1 MVFIWLLF
9 SFFNGHLKRDVIVT
23 PRDVAGLPK
32 DIADHATF
40 KFHHTRRYSPLQKF
54 AYFGV
59 FFVLFPLIVLTGLTM
74 SPGMDAAWPWLR
86 RRLRRPA
93 DGAHAS
99 TSS

>member
-9 SFFNGHLKRDVIVT
+9 SFFNGHLWRDVILT

-54 AYFGV
+54 AYVGV
-59 FFVLFPLIVLTGLTM
+59 FFVLFPLIILTGLTM

-86 RRLRRPA
+86 RCVRRAA